1 MRGVNRDSG
10 KVDVLRWYPKAR
22 GQGASKEGQFHP
34 GEQDLS
40 VPGREKLGQ
49 RGVGM
54 TGKVSNRNKISTKK
68 HTARKIT
75 PLTSV
80 LKEPDMCL
88 SPD

>member
-54 TGKVSNRNKISTKK
+54 TGKVSNRNKIST
-68 HTARKIT
+68 ARKIT